1 MLKRRQNLLRLTTGS
16 NDLDT
21 LLGGGIESQQI
32 CEVYGEFR
40 SGKSQLCHTLAV
52 TGQHP
57 KINGK
62 VQQEQYKVV
71 YIDTESTF
79 RPERITQIAKRFGAD
94 PQQTLNNII
103 VARVFNHE

>member
-79 RPERITQIAKRFGAD
+79 RPERIT
-94 PQQTLNNII
+94 
-103 VARVFNHE
+103 